1 MEKDNRRFDLQQF
14 FISANSSQENHDF
27 DLDKFTDE
35 YIERHPEAMI
45 KPGHIR
51 IKDKIYF
58 EPEGLPKPSQK
69 NIMKRYGKGY
79 ASYEFYVMKMR
90 KYEASKQLIEVK
102 NVAKSKYSKYWF
114 FNVIRD
120 KFGKIE
126 GKAVKNNQ
134 PCEAEVKG
142 ESATIISLN
151 K

>member
-35 YIERHPEAMI
+35 YIKRHPEAMI

-51 IKDKIYF
+51 IGIDQKIYF

-79 ASYEFYVMKMR
+79 ASYEIYVMKMR
-90 KYEASKQLIEVK
+90 KYEASKQLIEVDNYAYRYVIK
-102 NVAKSKYSKYWF
+102 RKYPYIYSIKGHPG
-114 FNVIRD
+114 IKD
-120 KFGKIE
+120 
-126 GKAVKNNQ
+126 NQ
-134 PCEAEVKG
+134 PCTAEIVG
-142 ESATIISLN
+142 ESAIIISLS